1 MKKRSYFSKLPQSK
15 LLIIFSSTRL
25 HYRVK
30 EKGQTMDPS
39 ITTFKLKDMAIM
51 QTHIIPLL
59 RKNDSGNNI
68 LKTSTVSYQ
77 QLKIVSINLL
87 SRHSSKWHFLLN
99 IIHDKNHE
107 DELAYL
113 FNVHKDDTDLRQV
126 RMEAFSMSAMFQGSN
141 FTNFSD
147 ILEHL
152 ESLHPTKCAL
162 IPNLLIIVHLIL
174 INPATSCTPQL
185 LEESKPGFVQQ

>member
-1 MKKRSYFSKLPQSK
+1 MKKRSYFSKSPQSK

-113 FNVHKDDTDLRQV
+113 MYTKTIQISGKFGRRLSQCLPCFKEVIAQI
-126 RMEAFSMSAMFQGSN
+126 FQTYSS
-141 FTNFSD
+141 T
-147 ILEHL
+147 
-152 ESLHPTKCAL
+152 
-162 IPNLLIIVHLIL
+162 
-174 INPATSCTPQL
+174 
-185 LEESKPGFVQQ
+185 